1 MSYSLY
7 IMLRYGD
14 VEAAPDIQRIM
25 LMSGV
30 THTFC

>member
-14 VEAAPDIQRIM
+14 VEAAPDIKLIM
-25 LMSGV
+25 FMPGA
-30 THTFC
+30 TYAIC